1 MRKLEMVKSVTQ
13 IVVSVGVGSIVGNAI
28 KFTTP
33 ASSNLV
39 KKVCIGVGSMILSNM
54 VSDKAVQYSDQK
66 IEDIANIF
74 KTTNNQVEV

>member
-1 MRKLEMVKSVTQ
+1 MKKLEMVKTITQ
-13 IVVSVGVGSIVGNAI
+13 IVVSVGVGGIVGNAI

-33 ASSNLV
+33 ASVSLA

-74 KTTNNQVEV
+74 KTTSNEVEV